1 MIKNYIIDTNVMVHD
16 PNFLYS
22 FEDNNVII
30 PLMCIEELDN
40 LKKKEGIVG
49 YHARNAARELNNIR
63 ALGNLHEGVKL
74 SNGGTLRIEL
84 NHLDPSC
91 LPNGFEL
98 TKNDTKI
105 LAVTKN
111 IADENK
117 EIQTIL
123 VTKDLYMAIKSDALG
138 IITQDYENDQIST
151 DELYKGYS
159 NILLSSE
166 DIKNIKNG
174 GIPLPDLLDLTI
186 YPNEFLTIKD
196 SSDESLEILT
206 KFDGENIIP
215 LQYDSEIA
223 WGLKP
228 INKEQKMAF
237 ELLMDPEIDLV
248 TISGGAGSGKTILSV
263 AVALQKVIEQGIYR
277 KVIFVKPVVPAGDDI
292 GYLPGTEEEKL
303 RPWMGSFYDAIETL
317 MDVKDKDYYKKDK
330 DKLKIKKGKKNM
342 DNDIKNSELSVD
354 EFIEQFRKTGT
365 IETKTFT
372 YMRGRTL
379 SDALVIIDEAQQ
391 TTPHLAKLMLTRAGF
406 KSKFVFIGDATDNQ
420 IDNILV
426 DSKSNGLVYTID
438 KMKPFKLAGHVT
450 LQHVERSP
458 LAKLAEKFM

>member
-16 PNFLYS
+16 PNFLYN
-22 FEDNNVII
+22 FEDNNIII
-30 PLMCIEELDN
+30 PIMCIEELDN
-40 LKKKEGIVG
+40 LKKREGIVG

-63 ALGNLHEGVKL
+63 GLGNLHQGVKL
-74 SNGGTLRIEL
+74 SNGGTLRIEI
-84 NHLDPSC
+84 NHLDTSC

-105 LAVTKN
+105 LAITKN
-111 IADENK
+111 IADEDK
-117 EIQTIL
+117 EIPTIL

-138 IITQDYENDQIST
+138 IVTQDYENDKIST
-151 DELYKGYS
+151 DELYKGYQD
-159 NILLSSE
+159 LLLPLE
-166 DIKNIKNG
+166 DIGKIKNG
-174 GIPLPDLLDLTI
+174 GIPLPINLDSTI
-186 YPNEFLTIKD
+186 YPNEFLTIRD
-196 SSDESLEILT
+196 SDGGPSELLC
-206 KFDGENIIP
+206 KFDGENIVP
-215 LQYDSEIA
+215 LKYAGESA

-228 INKEQKMAF
+228 INKEQIMAF

-248 TISGGAGSGKTILSV
+248 SISGGAGSGKTILST

-277 KVIFVKPVVPAGDDI
+277 RVIFVKPVTPAGEDI

-317 MDVKDKDYYKKDK
+317 MDVKDFYKKDRVK
-330 DKLKIKKGKKNM
+330 TKKNKKFAE
-342 DNDIKNSELSVD
+342 NELRNSEVSVD
-354 EFIEQFRKTGT
+354 DFIEQFRKSGT

-406 KSKFVFIGDATDNQ
+406 GSKFVFIGDATDNQ

-438 KMKPFKLAGHVT
+438 KMKPFKLTGHVT

-458 LAKLAEKFM
+458 LAELAEKYL